1 MQLGSASSSLGM
13 ANSTSGVL
21 DTLKSCYSA
30 SSAA

>member
-13 ANSTSGVL
+13 DNSVSAVL
-21 DTLKSCYSA
+21 DTFKFCYSA